1 MPRNDD
7 KLYLTDMV
15 MAADDIA
22 EFIIYGSIL
31 TWTRASCYCHLVR
44 HDLYCT

>member
-22 EFIIYGSIL
+22 EFIIYGYPNVDKSVTL
-31 TWTRASCYCHLVR
+31 LPFSPA
-44 HDLYCT
+44 